1 MFSKKNISCRS
12 FVIKAI
18 ERFKDG
24 VFNTFIS
31 YYLRNWWQKKI
42 AWEKLPKTSITL

>member
-1 MFSKKNISCRS
+1 MFSKENAPCRP

-18 ERFKDG
+18 EKFKDG

-31 YYLRNWWQKKI
+31 YYQLHYSLN
-42 AWEKLPKTSITL
+42 TLSLH